1 MNIPESP
8 PNVSVDINMR
18 FSSWQRA
25 YFRNGGDAF
34 LFSWFYT
41 KVRNGGEWDYK
52 KVNRCYEAFGNFNYG
67 ACGTAAG
74 MSPSVLLRGAGWA
87 QSRAGTRESQNGF
100 WWLNAPYGDDPKDQ
114 EWIKEG
120 ISYAKAKGF

>member
-25 YFRNGGDAF
+25 YFRNRGDAF

-74 MSPSVLLRGAGWA
+74 MSPSVLLRGAG
-87 QSRAGTRESQNGF
+87 
-100 WWLNAPYGDDPKDQ
+100 
-114 EWIKEG
+114 
-120 ISYAKAKGF
+120 